1 MCGRQPLVALC
12 PLQMRMQWQNLLWP
26 PCLPA
31 CSSQPQF
38 LRRMSSCTAQS
49 CCLEFWSHRSCEFRV
64 WRWCCQNDKMVWQI
78 WWPNLANH
86 KMVRQ
91 IWWTEFGE
99 SHDQRKAK
107 KRNKTS
113 CGHAC
118 AHARGIHSR
127 ARGHARTHTH
137 THTHARARTHTH
149 ATIGRSTS
157 TTTATS
163 DISQVKKQDLL
174 H

>member
-12 PLQMRMQWQNLLWP
+12 LLQMRMQWQNLLWP

-49 CCLEFWSHRSCEFRV
+49 YCLEFWSHRSCEFRV
-64 WRWCCQNDKMVWQI
+64 WRWCCQN
-78 WWPNLANH
+78 H
-86 KMVRQ
+86 KMVGQ

-118 AHARGIHSR
+118 AHACRIHSR
-127 ARGHARTHTH
+127 ARGH
-137 THTHARARTHTH
+137 THTHAHTHTRTHTH
-149 ATIGRSTS
+149 ACNNC
-157 TTTATS
+157 
-163 DISQVKKQDLL
+163 QKHL
-174 H
+174 HHHSH